1 MRRLAG
7 SVAAARGGPAI
18 RTSPRSGVSSP
29 AAIETV
35 VVLPAPFGPSR
46 PTIWPARTENDTSV
60 TATSDPNDFRR
71 FLISS
76 ISVDQ
81 ILSPR
86 PGSSSIFA
94 TSGLFSATKGCHGL
108 IQDPILD
115 PILDLILDLSRGRR
129 RRRQRRRRRAW
140 RRSPA
145 DRRRSCA
152 ADR

>member
-46 PTIWPARTENDTSV
+46 PAIWPARTENDTSV

-94 TSGLFSATKGCHGL
+94 TSGLFSATKGCHEL
-108 IQDPILD
+108 ILD

-140 RRSPA
+140 RRSTA

-152 ADR
+152 SDR